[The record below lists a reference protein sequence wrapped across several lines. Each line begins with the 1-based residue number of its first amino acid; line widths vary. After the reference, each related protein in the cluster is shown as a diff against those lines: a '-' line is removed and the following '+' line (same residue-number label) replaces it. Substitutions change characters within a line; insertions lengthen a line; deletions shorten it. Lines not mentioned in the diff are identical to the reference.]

1 MKVRIGIDVGGT
13 FTDAVAIN
21 NDTYELI
28 ATVKEPTTH
37 RAKEGVAAGIVKV
50 LNRIMTENNI
60 MPEDVTFIAHGTTQ
74 ATNALLEGDVVKVGI
89 ITLGKGI
96 GGAKAKGD
104 TTMGDFELS
113 PGKFLHTLN
122 EYVNISEEDRLEDN
136 IKNAMQI
143 LMDNGTKSLV
153 AAEPFSV
160 DNPEKEN
167 EVLRICT
174 ENSIPGTA
182 TNDISKLYGLKV
194 RTRTAVVNASILP
207 KMLEAANMTEESI
220 KKANIT
226 SPLMVMRCDG
236 GVMTIDEVR
245 NRPILT
251 ILSGPAAGVAGAL
264 MYEKVTDG
272 IFFEV
277 GGTSTDISCIKD
289 GKVMVKYAEVG
300 GHKTYLNSLDVRTVG
315 IGGGSMVQV
324 KNGKAVDVGPRSAHI
339 AALDYEVYSSPED
352 IINPKLRTISP
363 IESDPDYAFVECD
376 NGKKFTLTIAGAAN
390 IAGYVLEGDYAYGNR
405 EAALK
410 AWKPLAD
417 NMGITVEE
425 AAKKVLDFAAIKNG
439 KVVKELLNDYKMDPR
454 TTTFIGGAGGAS
466 TVVPHLAENM
476 NHRFKIAQNAP
487 VISTIGVALAMVRD
501 MVERTVLNPTE
512 ADILAVRREAELL
525 AIKNGAEPS
534 TIEVSVEVDS
544 QRNLIRAVAVGATEL
559 RSKDLLKKK
568 LTKEELMDIVACN
581 LNAPREKLYIA
592 GSNGSMDAVSYEKVE
607 KKLLG
612 MFKKKTTPVNLIDDE
627 GIIRLQKLNAMVL
640 ESNISSWTNS
650 VKSLMEE
657 LTEYNDGGVNL
668 PNLYVVLGKR
678 IIDLSGLQSEEQ
690 VMSLGAVELSSA
702 RAEERVII
710 IATKRIDG

>member
-50 LNRIMTENNI
+50 LNRIMMENNI
-60 MPEDVTFIAHGTTQ
+60 KAEEVIFIAHGTTQ
-74 ATNALLEGDVVKVGI
+74 ATNALLEGDVAKVGI
-89 ITLGKGI
+89 VTLGKGV
-96 GGAKAKGD
+96 GGMKAKGD

-113 PGKFLHTLN
+113 PGKYLHSIN
-122 EYVNISEEDRLEDN
+122 EYVNIAEGEDISAG
-136 IKNAMQI
+136 IKKGVKALI
-143 LMDNGTKSLV
+143 DNGAKSIV
-153 AAEPFSV
+153 AAEAFSV
-160 DNPEKEN
+160 DNPEN
-167 EVLRICT
+167 EDKVLDMCSQ
-174 ENSIPGTA
+174 EKIPGTA
-182 TNDISKLYGLKV
+182 TKDISKLYGLKV

-207 KMLEAANMTEESI
+207 KMLDAANMTEESI
-220 KKANIT
+220 KKADIT

-315 IGGGSMVQV
+315 IGGGSMVQL

-339 AALDYEVYSSPED
+339 AGLDYEVYSSPED
-352 IINPKLRTISP
+352 IVNPKLSVISP
-363 IESDPDYAFVECD
+363 IESDPDYAYVDCD
-376 NGKKFTLTIAGAAN
+376 NGKKFTLTMAGAAN
-390 IAGYVLEGDYAYGNR
+390 ICGYVKEGDYAYGNR
-405 EAALK
+405 EAAVR

-425 AAKKVLDFAAIKNG
+425 AAKKVLDYAALKNG
-439 KVVKELLNDYKMDPR
+439 KVVKELISDYKMDSR
-454 TTTFIGGAGGAS
+454 TTTFIGGGGGAS
-466 TVVPHLAENM
+466 TVVPHLGESM
-476 NHRFKIAQNAP
+476 EHKFKIAQNAP

-512 ADILAVRREAELL
+512 SDILSVRREAELL
-525 AIKNGAEPS
+525 AIKNGADPG
-534 TIEVSVEVDS
+534 TIEIQVEVDS
-544 QRNLIRAVAVGATEL
+544 QRNLIRAIAVGATEL
-559 RSKDLLKKK
+559 RSKDLLKKR
-568 LTKEELMDIVACN
+568 LTDDELLDIVASN
-581 LNAPREKLYIA
+581 LNAPKESLYIA
-592 GSNGSMDAVSYEKVE
+592 ATNDSMKAVTYERVE
-607 KKLLG
+607 KKLMGLL
-612 MFKKKTTPVNLIDDE
+612 KKKTTPINIIDDE
-627 GIIRLQKLNAMVL
+627 GIIRLQKLNGMVR
-640 ESNISSWTNS
+640 ESNKASW
-650 VKSLMEE
+650 KSTLNHILEE

-668 PNLYVVLGKR
+668 PNVYVISGKR
-678 IIDLSGLQSEEQ
+678 IIDLSGLQSPEQ
-690 VMSLGAVELSSA
+690 LISLGDVELNSSG
-702 RAEERVII
+702 ENEKII
-710 IATKRIDG
+710 LVATKRIDG

>member
-50 LNRIMTENNI
+50 LNRIMKENNI
-60 MPEDVTFIAHGTTQ
+60 KAEEVIFIAHGTTQ
-74 ATNALLEGDVVKVGI
+74 ATNALLEGDVAKVGI
-89 ITLGKGI
+89 VTLGKGV
-96 GGAKAKGD
+96 GGMKAKGD

-113 PGKFLHTLN
+113 PGKYLHSIN
-122 EYVNISEEDRLEDN
+122 EYVNIVEGEDISEGVKQGVKAL
-136 IKNAMQI
+136 IA
-143 LMDNGTKSLV
+143 NGAKSIV
-153 AAEPFSV
+153 AAEAFSV
-160 DNPEKEN
+160 DNPEN
-167 EVLRICT
+167 EDKVLDICS
-174 ENSIPGTA
+174 EEGIPGTA
-182 TNDISKLYGLKV
+182 TKDISKLYGLKV

-207 KMLEAANMTEESI
+207 KMLDAANMTEESI
-220 KKANIT
+220 KKADIT

-315 IGGGSMVQV
+315 IGGGSMVQI

-339 AALDYEVYSSPED
+339 AGLDYEVYSSPED
-352 IINPKLRTISP
+352 IINPKLAVISP
-363 IESDPDYAFVECD
+363 IESDPDYAYVECE
-376 NGKKFTLTIAGAAN
+376 NGKKFTLTMAGAAN
-390 IAGYVLEGDYAYGNR
+390 ICGYVKEGDYAYGNR
-405 EAALK
+405 EAAMR

-425 AAKKVLDFAAIKNG
+425 AAKKVLDYAALKNG
-439 KVVKELLNDYKMDPR
+439 KVVKELISDYKMDPR
-454 TTTFIGGAGGAS
+454 TTTFIGGGGGAS
-466 TVVPHLAENM
+466 TVVPHLGESM
-476 NHRFKIAQNAP
+476 NHKFKIAQNAP

-512 ADILAVRREAELL
+512 ADILSVRREAELQ
-525 AIKNGAEPS
+525 AVKNGADPA
-534 TIEVSVEVDS
+534 TIEIQVEVDS
-544 QRNLIRAVAVGATEL
+544 QRNLIRAIAVGATEL
-559 RSKDLLKKK
+559 RSKDLLKKR
-568 LTKEELMDIVACN
+568 LTDDELLDIVASN
-581 LNAPREKLYIA
+581 LNAPKESLYIA
-592 GSNGSMDAVSYEKVE
+592 ATNESMKAVTYERVE
-607 KKLLG
+607 KKLFGLV
-612 MFKKKTTPVNLIDDE
+612 KKKTTPVNIVDDE
-627 GIIRLQKLNAMVL
+627 GIIRLQKINGMVR
-640 ESNISSWTNS
+640 ESNKAGWKGTLNHI
-650 VKSLMEE
+650 LEE

-668 PNLYVVLGKR
+668 PNVYVISGKR
-678 IIDLSGLQSEEQ
+678 IIDLSGLQSPEQ
-690 VMSLGAVELSSA
+690 LISLGDVELSSSGDN
-702 RAEERVII
+702 EKII
-710 IATKRIDG
+710 LVATKRIDG